1 MERGER
7 KASWVS
13 GVRRWRE
20 WLEEEPVSMSLAPG
34 PRASS
39 QARPLG
45 ATGGRAA
52 GPVSMSL
59 CSRLS
64 ADWDLSSVV
73 LSTEQERAGLV
84 VVVVLVVVIYK
95 ITARIIHNYYIIPTA
110 GVAK

>member
-13 GVRRWRE
+13 RVRRWRE
-20 WLEEEPVSMSLAPG
+20 WLEEEPVSMSFVAG

-45 ATGGRAA
+45 AVAGRAT

-59 CSRLS
+59 FSRLS
-64 ADWDLSSVV
+64 ADWDVSSVV
-73 LSTEQERAGLV
+73 LSTEREREREEDEYSSST
-84 VVVVLVVVIYK
+84 VVVIYK
-95 ITARIIHNYYIIPTA
+95 ITA
-110 GVAK
+110 GVKPDLYSCVKCCT